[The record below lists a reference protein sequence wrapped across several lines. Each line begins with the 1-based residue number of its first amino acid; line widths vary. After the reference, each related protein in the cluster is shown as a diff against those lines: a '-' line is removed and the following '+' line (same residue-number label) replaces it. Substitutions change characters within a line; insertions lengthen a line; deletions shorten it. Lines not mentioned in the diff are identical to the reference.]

1 MESKEEVNGILDVGK
16 QNGIDNSIF
25 LYDDFCKHI
34 QRFLEPSYFDQIPI
48 QLDFITEGVGSNF
61 PNPEKDVQFA

>member
-1 MESKEEVNGILDVGK
+1 MECKEEVNGKLDVGK
-16 QNGIDNSIF
+16 QNGIENSIF

-48 QLDFITEGVGSNF
+48 QVNNNAL
-61 PNPEKDVQFA
+61 